1 MLRTLQRRA
10 IVGCGSNVVDLYYPL
25 AALPKPGTKGFFSDR
40 VNPLADV
47 VAGGVTLNHLAWA
60 AALGAPTSLLA
71 LQGTDAYGAKI
82 RSVMSELGVGTE
94 HVRVDASFS
103 TSVSHILLDAGSGE
117 RAILMAPASSG
128 TIDASC
134 AETHFVDA
142 VERSEMLTT
151 EISQIPL
158 SGVERLLRAA
168 KAKGI
173 PSLLDVDV
181 PPSVAITE
189 AELGDEATLMSCVGM
204 CDVLK
209 PTRES
214 AVELLVLAGSGD
226 AATLEALSTTE
237 LAMQLRAAFDARL
250 VAITDGSAGSAL
262 AVKGLD
268 AVQIA
273 PFPGVAQIDST
284 GAGDAYFGG
293 LIASIYKVRG
303 GRGCCSPPRCQSD
316 RRLTQRLTLSL
327 ARSLPSSAPAL
338 FRRRS

>member
-1 MLRTLQRRA
+1 MIRTLPRCT

-71 LQGTDAYGAKI
+71 LQGTDAYGETI
-82 RSVMSELGVGTE
+82 RSVMGELGVGTE
-94 HVRVDASFS
+94 HIQVDASFS
-103 TSVSHILLDAGSGE
+103 TSVSHILLSESDGE

-134 AETHFVDA
+134 AETYFVDA
-142 VERSEMLTT
+142 VRSAQMLTT

-168 KAKGI
+168 KEVGI

-189 AELGDEATLMSCVGM
+189 AELGDETTLMSCIGM

-214 AVELLVLAGSGD
+214 AVELLVLAGNGD
-226 AATLEALSTTE
+226 AATLDTLSTME

-250 VAITDGSAGSAL
+250 VAITDGAAGSAL
-262 AVKGLD
+262 AVEGLD
-268 AVQIA
+268 AVQVA
-273 PFPGVAQIDST
+273 PFPGVTQVDST

-293 LIASIYKVRG
+293 LIASIHKVRAS
-303 GRGCCSPPRCQSD
+303 RARALQSIAHIK
-316 RRLTQRLTLSL
+316 SL
-327 ARSLPSSAPAL
+327 ARSSTN
-338 FRRRS
+338 FI